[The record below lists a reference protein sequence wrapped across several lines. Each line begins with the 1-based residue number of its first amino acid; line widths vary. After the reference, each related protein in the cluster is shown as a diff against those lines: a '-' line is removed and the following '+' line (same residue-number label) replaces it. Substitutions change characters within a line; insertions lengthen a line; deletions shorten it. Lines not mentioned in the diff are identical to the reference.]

1 MDLISSD
8 SPLAFSTEAALRAL
22 AMVANLHHIPLE
34 PETLAHQMGWA
45 LPGQVQLKDVL
56 RAAQHVGLKAKL
68 VRKTADRL
76 KLLPLPALAVVHAQG
91 EDGQP
96 HPKSPH
102 ALGSKASRC
111 LPSSGRGS

>member
-45 LPGQVQLKDVL
+45 LPGQA
-56 RAAQHVGLKAKL
+56 RTSRSRMT
-68 VRKTADRL
+68 VR
-76 KLLPLPALAVVHAQG
+76 
-91 EDGQP
+91 QP
-96 HPKSPH
+96 I
-102 ALGSKASRC
+102 C
-111 LPSSGRGS
+111 